1 MKAELLYVTDPY
13 CVWCYGFG
21 KVVGRAARDY
31 ADKIDVR
38 IINGGMIPSDTSLA
52 TMFGRFPDPMALHER
67 TASTSGQPFGQPYL
81 DEIRRFRE
89 SKLTLNSNTPAR
101 ALVAF
106 RLLGVEDEFA
116 VTAAIQQAYY
126 GEARDLQDVA
136 TYEHIAAQ
144 FGVDFAAFKSKF
156 EASETA
162 KSVADDR
169 RIVEQMRVQGFPAVI
184 FRGSEDRLVQ
194 IASGFLPYAN
204 FKTNL
209 DTALSQYWSAPEA
222 QGQSCSLDGAGC

>member
-21 KVVGRAARDY
+21 KVVAHAARDY
-31 ADKIDVR
+31 ADRIDVR
-38 IINGGMIPSDTSLA
+38 IINGGMIPSDTTFA

-67 TASTSGQPFGQPYL
+67 AASTSGQPFGQPYL
-81 DEIRRFRE
+81 EEVRGFRE
-89 SKLTLNSNTPAR
+89 SRLILNSNSPAR

-106 RLLGVEDEFA
+106 KLLGVKDHFA

-136 TYEHIAAQ
+136 TYEQIATQ
-144 FGVDFAAFKSKF
+144 FGIDFAAFKSKF
-156 EASETA
+156 EAPETA
-162 KSVADDR
+162 KGVADDR
-169 RIVEQMRVQGFPAVI
+169 RLVEQMGVQGFPAVI
-184 FRGSEDRLVQ
+184 FRGTGNRLVQ
-194 IASGFLPYAN
+194 IASGFLPYEN
-204 FKTNL
+204 FRANL

-222 QGQSCSLDGAGC
+222 QGQSCSLDGTGC